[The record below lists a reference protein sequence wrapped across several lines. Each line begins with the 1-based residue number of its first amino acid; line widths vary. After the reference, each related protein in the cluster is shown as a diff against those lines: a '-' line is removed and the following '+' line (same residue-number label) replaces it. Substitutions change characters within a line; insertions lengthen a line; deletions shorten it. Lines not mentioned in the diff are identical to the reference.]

1 MSIHFKRCIIMGKAS
16 KFQNKPQALTYPRVS
31 VFSLFCL
38 NYSGKMPKKD
48 IILQI
53 RFLQRKVYSKI
64 DKDIVLFQYIQ
75 HYSGRILGKKS
86 AHENCFHAWFQLRS
100 QALLASGKGEGAW
113 DWGWSDFILSTRSAS
128 VPWSWNSLFLLVL
141 PERRY

>member
-1 MSIHFKRCIIMGKAS
+1 MGKAS

-75 HYSGRILGKKS
+75 HYFGRILGKKS
-86 AHENCFHAWFQLRS
+86 AHENCFHA
-100 QALLASGKGEGAW
+100 
-113 DWGWSDFILSTRSAS
+113 
-128 VPWSWNSLFLLVL
+128 
-141 PERRY
+141 